1 MNQALKFLILVLL
14 LSGHQLLA
22 QQKEK
27 PKVALVLSGGGARGI
42 AHIPTLQV
50 MDSLGIVPDLV
61 VGTSMGSIV
70 GALYAMGY
78 SADSIAAISRNTNW
92 DNLFGGSVALS
103 AVSNEEKSEYQRYQI
118 ELEFKNGK
126 PSIKNAL
133 LNDQNLREFFSE
145 LTYPVYDLKSFEHLS
160 IPFIAMATDIVNG
173 KEVMISEG
181 SLGFAMRAS
190 MSIPGVFEPMPY
202 EDVLLVDGGVLN
214 NFPVDV
220 AKNWGADIII
230 GSDVSGG
237 MKPKEELANLGTL
250 LFQTGMLAS
259 NKKNETNRQSCYILI
274 DHTKYLTHETGD
286 FNRSDDIYQEGMLGT
301 NEQKEALRELAE
313 ELKKYE
319 QLNPGL
325 PEFQS
330 KLKFDTIAYDGISEL
345 NLDMV
350 KYRTNLKPNEE
361 YSIKE
366 IIEGVNNAIG
376 TNLFDEISFYPFKD
390 GEDLG
395 LEINAVEKFKHQ
407 IKGSIHYDSYQS
419 VGLILNYTGRNI
431 IGRSSRILLSA
442 DISENPRLRAQY
454 QKNFGSGRDYWFRS
468 EYFSERLTQ
477 KAFIN
482 GSLADNLKYHFYQID
497 NSINK
502 NIDPLKS
509 YVGLGLNYEST
520 TLRPTVDPDVNSSVF
535 GVNLYRF
542 KTFNLYGHYRY
553 NTMESPFYPSRGT
566 LFHAR
571 AERTMTNDARV
582 IFFDPE
588 SSPNISGEQVQ
599 GFTKLSLEF
608 EKRIP
613 LNDKLALIFG
623 LESAYTFLD
632 DQGQNEL
639 SYAQFGYGS
648 HYFLGGNISR
658 PRRENY
664 MLPGLKEDE
673 LAATQFTMLDFSAQ
687 YALQRKLFLTPH
699 LHLGTVGFEDFSDYV
714 ENILS
719 PGGNWEQALETSFL
733 MTAGVT
739 ASYNSFLGPVDLDVS
754 WVNNISKI
762 RVFFGVGIP
771 FGRSN

>member
-1 MNQALKFLILVLL
+1 MNQAIKFLILVLL

-250 LFQTGMLAS
+250 LFQTGMLAR
-259 NKKNETNRQSCYILI
+259 NKKNETNRPSCYILI

-286 FNRSDDIYQEGMLGT
+286 FNRSDDIYQEGML
-301 NEQKEALRELAE
+301 
-313 ELKKYE
+313 
-319 QLNPGL
+319 
-325 PEFQS
+325 
-330 KLKFDTIAYDGISEL
+330 
-345 NLDMV
+345 
-350 KYRTNLKPNEE
+350 
-361 YSIKE
+361 
-366 IIEGVNNAIG
+366 
-376 TNLFDEISFYPFKD
+376 
-390 GEDLG
+390 
-395 LEINAVEKFKHQ
+395 
-407 IKGSIHYDSYQS
+407 
-419 VGLILNYTGRNI
+419 
-431 IGRSSRILLSA
+431 
-442 DISENPRLRAQY
+442 
-454 QKNFGSGRDYWFRS
+454 
-468 EYFSERLTQ
+468 
-477 KAFIN
+477 
-482 GSLADNLKYHFYQID
+482 
-497 NSINK
+497 
-502 NIDPLKS
+502 
-509 YVGLGLNYEST
+509 
-520 TLRPTVDPDVNSSVF
+520 
-535 GVNLYRF
+535 
-542 KTFNLYGHYRY
+542 
-553 NTMESPFYPSRGT
+553 
-566 LFHAR
+566 
-571 AERTMTNDARV
+571 
-582 IFFDPE
+582 
-588 SSPNISGEQVQ
+588 
-599 GFTKLSLEF
+599 
-608 EKRIP
+608 
-613 LNDKLALIFG
+613 
-623 LESAYTFLD
+623 
-632 DQGQNEL
+632 
-639 SYAQFGYGS
+639 
-648 HYFLGGNISR
+648 
-658 PRRENY
+658 
-664 MLPGLKEDE
+664 
-673 LAATQFTMLDFSAQ
+673 
-687 YALQRKLFLTPH
+687 
-699 LHLGTVGFEDFSDYV
+699 
-714 ENILS
+714 
-719 PGGNWEQALETSFL
+719 
-733 MTAGVT
+733 
-739 ASYNSFLGPVDLDVS
+739 
-754 WVNNISKI
+754 
-762 RVFFGVGIP
+762 
-771 FGRSN
+771 